1 MFTRR
6 TGIPISRRKKL
17 SVTGLAVLT
26 LAIAAAAVF
35 FFVKQRNDRACAG
48 GTWCS
53 VR

>member
-35 FFVKQRNDRACAG
+35 FFVSNGTTGACAG